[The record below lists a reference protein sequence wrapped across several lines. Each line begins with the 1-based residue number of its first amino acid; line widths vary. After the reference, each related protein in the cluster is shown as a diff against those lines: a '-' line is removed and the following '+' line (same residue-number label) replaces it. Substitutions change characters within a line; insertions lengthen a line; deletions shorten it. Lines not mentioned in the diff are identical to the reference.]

1 MCSYLVN
8 DIHAGCWRDPLSGMN
23 TTLNK
28 KHWLVI
34 IDADLKKKKKTSIKI
49 NQIFIK
55 NHFVK
60 KVLLSE
66 LKSGIWNK
74 AH

>member
-34 IDADLKKKKKTSIKI
+34 IDADLKEKKDI
-49 NQIFIK
+49 NK
-55 NHFVK
+55 NKPNFH
-60 KVLLSE
+60 
-66 LKSGIWNK
+66 
-74 AH
+74 